1 MNDPHKYRRLFADM
15 VGRLGDDIDL
25 ARGALYIAG
34 EDGQDT
40 DVEASIRALDEL
52 AIGASEGLEPSMDMP
67 TKLARLGMYLGL
79 KEGYRGDTI
88 DYYNPQNV
96 YLDRVLERRKGIPI
110 TLSLIYMEVALRL
123 GIVCEAIGLPGHLVI
138 RAGDPEMGL
147 FMDPFHRGRLLS
159 KDDCLELISEMYGE
173 RVEIRNEFF
182 QPYTKKQFLTR
193 MLANLKNMHIRRK
206 NYAEAIAAADRMA
219 LIDPNLGSNLKERAW
234 MFRETGQHRKA
245 VDDLQA
251 YLKLQPDLEEAEMVK
266 WEIQLLRRI
275 LASLN

>member
-1 MNDPHKYRRLFADM
+1 M